1 MHSKQAVNKLWW
13 RQTKTRPPTY
23 LHSLIPGMIRM
34 KETAMIPNAN
44 RNPIS
49 TWVTICLWLQGS
61 CCSGSEEII
70 LNNFVQVYSCLLP
83 LRHCSVLNFV
93 KTVDVATD
101 YAVSI
106 LSFIGLHSSSALTIA
121 EYQRH
126 TIAPSSQ
133 YHTSLYSPSLMT
145 RSLLLAP
152 VNCLQLS
159 NCLHTVAIDHSLLL
173 LLLTHNNSSSIW
185 TAAQPS
191 SDSLPIIW
199 HTITTFSFSSYGLHS
214 PSCLFT
220 HHN

>member
-1 MHSKQAVNKLWW
+1 
-13 RQTKTRPPTY
+13 
-23 LHSLIPGMIRM
+23 
-34 KETAMIPNAN
+34 MIPNAN

-49 TWVTICLWLQGS
+49 SRSSVTGVLFSGWGDQLQWAVLVGRPMGS
-61 CCSGSEEII
+61 RSCWIWSLRWTIQSG
-70 LNNFVQVYSCLLP
+70 VQG
-83 LRHCSVLNFV
+83 CSVSRF
-93 KTVDVATD
+93 T
-101 YAVSI
+101 
-106 LSFIGLHSSSALTIA
+106 LSHPLGSRVLHSWWRADPLGKKASSSRLVYPSAAMVSYTSPAL
-121 EYQRH
+121 
-126 TIAPSSQ
+126 S
-133 YHTSLYSPSLMT
+133 YHYFW
-145 RSLLLAP
+145 SLLLAP